1 MANNE
6 VVFDRSALSVIDMQ
20 FLEMKREMGRISEIG
35 TYLINKAK
43 YVVQAVEALAAA
55 TGGQITVPADIT
67 NLINDIYTTS
77 NSIIDNMGTQVSS
90 FAALNETV
98 MQELSTLTELL
109 NQIFDGDSYNIQVR
123 DDSNSE
129 SEGTTFNELLK
140 EYMNGQNEQVNTGTA
155 DIDSSLAPWTEEQK
169 KVAAESGTI
178 LLDMDELLE
187 RVLNKD
193 EETEEETNEEENSDT
208 STANIVE
215 SETENDDWID
225 KYRNS
230 GLTDEQIKKLNGRDI
245 NDLTPAEL
253 YSTFS
258 MEELDYMNANCSA
271 EVWKREN
278 IRLPEDIVYTYGAE
292 NPAINTGN
300 DYAPSSFTF
309 EKPDINESDVD
320 WEQYTGD
327 KYDRYRTD
335 VHEDET
341 DS

>member
-55 TGGQITVPADIT
+55 TGGKIAVPAEIT
-67 NLINDIYTTS
+67 SLINDIYTTS

-98 MQELSTLTELL
+98 MQGLSTLTELL

-140 EYMNGQNEQVNTGTA
+140 EYMNRQNEQVNTGTA
-155 DIDSSLAPWTEEQK
+155 DIDSLLA
-169 KVAAESGTI
+169 ADHF
-178 LLDMDELLE
+178 LDKI
-187 RVLNKD
+187 LNKD
-193 EETEEETNEEENSDT
+193 EETVEETNEEENSDT

-215 SETENDDWID
+215 SETEIADWNN
-225 KYRNS
+225 KYKNS
-230 GLTDEQIKKLNGRDI
+230 GLTPEQIIKLNGRDI
-245 NDLTPAEL
+245 NDLTPTEL

-258 MEELDYMNANCSA
+258 MEELHYMNAHCSE
-271 EVWKREN
+271 EVWKRNN
-278 IRLPEDIVYTYGAE
+278 IRLPEDIVYIYGAE
-292 NPAINTGN
+292 NPTINTGN

-320 WEQYTGD
+320 WEQYTED
-327 KYDRYRTD
+327 KWSRYRTD
-335 VHEDET
+335 IPEDET